1 MAALI
6 MTALPFVAFL
16 GLLVVL
22 GLALVAFFWPSVEW
36 WLLCT
41 LQNRR
46 RKREARH
53 LGTPKVQRLALRRP
67 R

>member
-16 GLLVVL
+16 GLLLLVGA
-22 GLALVAFFWPSVEW
+22 GLLAFFWPSVEG
-36 WLLCT
+36 WLIHT
-41 LQNRR
+41 LQERR
-46 RKREARH
+46 RKREAGPGPR
-53 LGTPKVQRLALRRP
+53 LGIRSP